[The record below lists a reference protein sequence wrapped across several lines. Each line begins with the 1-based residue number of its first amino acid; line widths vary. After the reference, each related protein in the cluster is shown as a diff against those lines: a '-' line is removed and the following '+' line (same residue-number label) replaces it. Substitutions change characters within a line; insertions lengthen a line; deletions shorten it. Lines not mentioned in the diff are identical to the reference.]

1 MGNNRA
7 RTIRKVDG
15 PSLEFVSACRGGSKG
30 GEEGIGN
37 IRCKGGEEIMCVEE
51 NLFHS
56 VVERGVLGKEVLV
69 YTKLV
74 KVKSHAL
81 FEEVKSIWG
90 DVKAVPFLGILKVG
104 GVFVGK
110 ELIKFN
116 NSVWVSAL

>member
-1 MGNNRA
+1 
-7 RTIRKVDG
+7 
-15 PSLEFVSACRGGSKG
+15 
-30 GEEGIGN
+30 
-37 IRCKGGEEIMCVEE
+37 MCVEE
-51 NLFHS
+51 DLFHS
-56 VVERGVLGKEVLV
+56 VVERGVLGKDVLV

-81 FEEVKSIWG
+81 LEEVKSIWG